1 MSCKKRDT
9 VGVPNKKKRTK
20 FKIKGLLY
28 LQGESDGRTSSIA
41 DQRAEMLLKNLQKD
55 LPNAQSM
62 KMFIGGIGGFGKLKD
77 LSRAKHE
84 ALAKKNKDIYFIK
97 TSDLLQKGQY
107 KDRLHFNNGVL
118 QCFCKMSKTEPYILA
133 LKIGN
138 LLSELSH
145 NDCNQGISLQ

>member
-1 MSCKKRDT
+1 MYKAVISAVTEATDLL
-9 VGVPNKKKRTK
+9 KKKRTK

-77 LSRAKHE
+77 LSRVKHE

-107 KDRLHFNNGVL
+107 KDRLHFNNASKHEIGRRFAKAIL
-118 QCFCKMSKTEPYILA
+118 QAK
-133 LKIGN
+133 N
-138 LLSELSH
+138 
-145 NDCNQGISLQ
+145 